1 MSGTRFVTFASVD
14 IRQSE
19 ALAKPFANIR
29 DQAIGVL
36 RFADV
41 ELDWW
46 THRVRRGTQLIRL
59 SPLDIRLLKFLME
72 CPGRVFT
79 RQEILQGAWPSNV
92 FVTER
97 TVDAHIV
104 TLRKALGK
112 FGQPEVVRTVRSRG
126 YSLDIDL

>member
-1 MSGTRFVTFASVD
+1 MIEPLTNTNEAT
-14 IRQSE
+14 IR
-19 ALAKPFANIR
+19 
-29 DQAIGVL
+29 VL
-36 RFADV
+36 RFADI

-46 THRVRRGTQLIRL
+46 AHRVRRGAQLICL

-79 RQEILQGAWPSNV
+79 RKEILQGAWPPNL

-97 TVDAHIV
+97 TVDAHIA

-112 FGQPEVVRTVRSRG
+112 FGQPEIVRTVRSRG